1 MVGFVVV
8 GLDGSGVNLGQGTGV
23 GTGRKWGLT
32 GDGRGG
38 SGQVTYACLRYFQ
51 DTDACYFPIFQ
62 AIISL
67 TKSLWRYTALL
78 HSVLNYFQKPVA
90 LNSAQEQQRKVK
102 PNSSANT

>member
-38 SGQVTYACLRYFQ
+38 SGQVTYALICALFSGHGRFFPYFSS
-51 DTDACYFPIFQ
+51 DYF
-62 AIISL
+62 A
-67 TKSLWRYTALL
+67 
-78 HSVLNYFQKPVA
+78 H
-90 LNSAQEQQRKVK
+90 
-102 PNSSANT
+102 

>member
-38 SGQVTYACLRYFQ
+38 QVRPRMLFCVIFRTRTLVSLFFKQLFRSLRASGGTPPY
-51 DTDACYFPIFQ
+51 
-62 AIISL
+62 
-67 TKSLWRYTALL
+67 YTQ
-78 HSVLNYFQKPVA
+78 F
-90 LNSAQEQQRKVK
+90 
-102 PNSSANT
+102 

>member
-51 DTDACYFPIFQ
+51 DTDACFPIFQ

-67 TKSLWRYTALL
+67 TKSLWRFTILF
-78 HSVLNYFQKPVA
+78 HSSYSILNYFQKPV
-90 LNSAQEQQRKVK
+90 
-102 PNSSANT
+102 SSKFGLRATT

>member
-38 SGQVTYACLRYFQ
+38 QVRSRMLICALFSGHGRLFPYF
-51 DTDACYFPIFQ
+51 
-62 AIISL
+62 
-67 TKSLWRYTALL
+67 
-78 HSVLNYFQKPVA
+78 
-90 LNSAQEQQRKVK
+90 
-102 PNSSANT
+102 SSD